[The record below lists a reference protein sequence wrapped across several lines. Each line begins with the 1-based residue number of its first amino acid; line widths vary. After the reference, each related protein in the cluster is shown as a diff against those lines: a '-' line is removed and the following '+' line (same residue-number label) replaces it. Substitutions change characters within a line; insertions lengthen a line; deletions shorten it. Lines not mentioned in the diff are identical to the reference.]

1 MTDVSD
7 KNPTVDLSLRGV
19 DVSTY
24 QGTVDWTAA
33 QKDGVRFAMVKATQG
48 RSLSDANLRNFTD
61 SRFASNVTGAAAAG
75 IACGAYHYL
84 TAQNEAE
91 AVSEADVFL
100 AAVRPYRAKLPLG
113 AAVDVEDSR
122 LPRDRGLLT
131 AIVRTFCQRVRASGM
146 EIMVYTNPD
155 FLRNRL
161 DDLTEYGLWL
171 ALWRSKD
178 YPPTAD
184 VYPNLRIWQWGTE
197 AVDGIAGKVDANFGM
212 VGLLS
217 QPKPAIDYAAEV
229 QRMAGLA
236 DVTMRYLSMYRYG
249 DDLLKKLYG
258 AMVKGEDGT

>member
-1 MTDVSD
+1 MSDVSN
-7 KNPTVDLSLRGV
+7 KNPKIDLSLRGV
-19 DVSTY
+19 DVSAY

-33 QKDGVRFAMVKATQG
+33 QKDGIRFAMVKATQG
-48 RSLSDANLRNFTD
+48 RSLSDPNLRNFTD

-75 IACGAYHYL
+75 IVCGAYHYL

-100 AAVRPYRAKLPLG
+100 AAVRPYRAKLALG

-122 LPRDRGLLT
+122 LPRDRGQLT

-171 ALWRSKD
+171 ALWRD
-178 YPPTAD
+178 QNNPPTTD
-184 VYPNLRIWQWGTE
+184 RYPNLRIWQWGS
-197 AVDGIAGKVDANFGM
+197 APIRGIAGKPDANFG
-212 VGLLS
+212 VEGLLLLT
-217 QPKPAIDYAAEV
+217 KPAIDYAAEV

-236 DVTMRYLSMYRYG
+236 DVTMRYLSMYQYG

-258 AMVKGEDGT
+258 AMVKEEDKT